1 MYDKKQVLRIQKLN
15 DRECSTMNCENTGD
29 HTRIQDYMT
38 TGIQKL

>member
-1 MYDKKQVLRIQKLN
+1 MKQVFRIQKFN

-29 HTRIQDYMT
+29 HTGIQDCMT